1 MSDWL
6 RRCPTWQFV
15 LVCDGAMVL
24 AVLIGVSAGQWLWHH
39 HVDLSALLG
48 AAVGSAL
55 GSTIMAI
62 GYRQGQKYS
71 PKARR

>member
-1 MSDWL
+1 MGDSL
-6 RRCPTWQFV
+6 RRCPAWQFV
-15 LVCDGAMVL
+15 LVWDGAMVL

-39 HVDLSALLG
+39 HVDPSALLG

-55 GSTIMAI
+55 GSTIIAI

-71 PKARR
+71 TKTRR

>member
-1 MSDWL
+1 MRDWL

-15 LVCDGAMVL
+15 LVWDGALVL
-24 AVLIGVSAGQWLWHH
+24 AVLTGGSAGQWLWHH
-39 HVDLSALLG
+39 TVDPSVLLG
-48 AAVGSAL
+48 AALGSAL

-71 PKARR
+71 MKARH